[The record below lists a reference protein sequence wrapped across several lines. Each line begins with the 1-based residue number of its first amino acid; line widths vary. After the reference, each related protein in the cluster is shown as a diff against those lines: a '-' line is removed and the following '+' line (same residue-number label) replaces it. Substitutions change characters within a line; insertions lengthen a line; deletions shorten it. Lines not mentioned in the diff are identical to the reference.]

1 MSTTETNIKPQQT
14 GLLGLPNELLFLI
27 IDNQD
32 MSWKDYFSIHHVSS
46 RFFQMTFKQVY
57 DGERDLFKHACS
69 RANVELM
76 ISCLKHK
83 SDPICQLWGPVGG
96 PGVEQYYTPL
106 DVLLQGYLDDY
117 FSGEKYVEA
126 AEWLLKNGYSARQFR
141 WDEGSAA
148 SSVLP
153 PVLLTRLSTARD
165 ADYHRGYYDVRQ
177 RYTTTDE
184 LLSLLFDD
192 FFSPRIFKGESPSY
206 FGDTFEA
213 KVKLMWEHDFINSKE
228 QSVLKDIAKALRR
241 VEARHGENGGLDFD
255 RDGTWCWRELCT
267 SISYICGGYITT
279 PGDVLSDTAPCS
291 GRHEFLRPRG
301 WYPPDDIAHSRTWII
316 KDIRHKLD
324 PSRFE
329 DNTEADWVNMPLDA
343 WNVLLRG
350 KLTGWELTMG
360 GCCYLMTFEDS
371 PTPCHLVEME
381 KSNCSGECKTEQN
394 LYAGCRQSAGTDFID
409 HIHTHAYMRLE
420 TPFVLL
426 HVMPV

>member
-1 MSTTETNIKPQQT
+1 MGLELPSDFPRRIAREKEVRSKYRPLLHSSWASPMEMVLQSACPPFLFEVHLKRAILEQQ
-14 GLLGLPNELLFLI
+14 LPPN
-27 IDNQD
+27 
-32 MSWKDYFSIHHVSS
+32 
-46 RFFQMTFKQVY
+46 
-57 DGERDLFKHACS
+57 LFKG
-69 RANVELM
+69 N
-76 ISCLKHK
+76 
-83 SDPICQLWGPVGG
+83 
-96 PGVEQYYTPL
+96 T
-106 DVLLQGYLDDY
+106 
-117 FSGEKYVEA
+117 
-126 AEWLLKNGYSARQFR
+126 
-141 WDEGSAA
+141 
-148 SSVLP
+148 
-153 PVLLTRLSTARD
+153 
-165 ADYHRGYYDVRQ
+165 GYYDLRQ
-177 RYTTTDE
+177 RYTTIDE

-192 FFSPRIFKGESPSY
+192 FFSPWIFKGESPSY

-213 KVKLMWEHDFINSKE
+213 KVKLMWEHDFINSNE

-241 VEARHGENGGLDFD
+241 VEERHGQNGGLDFD

-279 PGDVLSDTAPCS
+279 PGDVLSDTASCS

-301 WYPPDDIAHSRTWII
+301 WDPPDDIARSRTWII

-350 KLTGWELTMG
+350 KLTGWELTKG
-360 GCCYLMTFEDS
+360 GCRYLMTFEDS

-409 HIHTHAYMRLE
+409 HIHTHAYMRSE

>member
-1 MSTTETNIKPQQT
+1 MCDQCLKSLILFVFPQQT
-14 GLLGLPNELLFLI
+14 SLLGLPNELLFLI

-46 RFFQMTFKQVY
+46 RFFQMTLKQ
-57 DGERDLFKHACS
+57 HACS
-69 RANVELM
+69 RANVKLM

-83 SDPICQLWGPVGG
+83 NDPICQLWGPVGG

-141 WDEGSAA
+141 WDEGSAT

-153 PVLLTRLSTARD
+153 PALLTRLSTARD
-165 ADYHRGYYDVRQ
+165 ADYHRGKHR
-177 RYTTTDE
+177 DE

-192 FFSPRIFKGESPSY
+192 FFSPWIFKGESPSY

-213 KVKLMWEHDFINSKE
+213 KVKLMWEHDFINGNE
-228 QSVLKDIAKALRR
+228 QSVLEDIAKALRG
-241 VEARHGENGGLDFD
+241 VEARHGENGGLNFD

-279 PGDVLSDTAPCS
+279 AGDVLSDKAPCS

-343 WNVLLRG
+343 WN
-350 KLTGWELTMG
+350 LTKG
-360 GCCYLMTFEDS
+360 GRRYLMTFEDS

-409 HIHTHAYMRLE
+409 HIHTHAS
-420 TPFVLL
+420 
-426 HVMPV
+426 